1 MYKTILKVDGMS
13 CGMCEAHV
21 NDAVRNSFDI
31 KSIKSSHKKG
41 ITEIITK
48 DMPDVESF
56 SNAIE
61 KSGYKVTSANF
72 EPYEAARFTLFGKK
86 R

>member
-21 NDAVRNSFDI
+21 NDAVRNSFEI

-41 ITEIITK
+41 ITEIITESQ
-48 DMPDVESF
+48 PDVKSF

-61 KSGYKVTSANF
+61 KNGYKVTSATF
-72 EPYEAARFTLFGKK
+72 ESYAPRRFTLFGKK